1 MDRNFYL
8 ISLSEFVTRINQS
21 SGFRDS
27 NGSYPYR
34 YTSITPRDATNLS
47 ECYRTVIR
55 YNDFIRQGLTIGM
68 FIGDDRLFDIT
79 EEYLKSNIYD
89 DGFLYSYKTIQDL
102 VSNTRLKLSRKAINQ
117 IGIIS

>member
-1 MDRNFYL
+1 
-8 ISLSEFVTRINQS
+8 
-21 SGFRDS
+21 
-27 NGSYPYR
+27 
-34 YTSITPRDATNLS
+34 
-47 ECYRTVIR
+47 
-55 YNDFIRQGLTIGM
+55 M